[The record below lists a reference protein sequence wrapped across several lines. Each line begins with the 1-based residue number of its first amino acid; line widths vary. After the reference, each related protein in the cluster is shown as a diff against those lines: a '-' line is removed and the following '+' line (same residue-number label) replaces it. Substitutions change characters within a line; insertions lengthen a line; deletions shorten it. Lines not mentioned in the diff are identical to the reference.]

1 VLSRRKTLDLLAS
14 LPLLLLYGLAIVGTA
29 LATGQMIAAAGR
41 LDAAL
46 ALRAIA
52 EAATIG
58 FFAAQFV
65 LVAIRR
71 PPEGAAR
78 GWLPRAA
85 AVLGL
90 GLPGL
95 FVLIPRVE
103 TGPALS
109 LASAAL
115 ITVGMAASI
124 YVLTR
129 LGRAFSILPQAR
141 GLVTGGPYAVV
152 RHPLY
157 LAEQIATFGVML
169 QYAQPAALLLALAAL
184 AVQIPRMGFE
194 EAVLRSAYPAYQ
206 AYAARTRRLIPGLY

>member
-1 VLSRRKTLDLLAS
+1 MSRAKSLDLIFS
-14 LPLLLLYGLAIVGTA
+14 LPLLLLYGLAIIGTV
-29 LATGQMIAAAGR
+29 LATGQMIVAAGR
-41 LDAAL
+41 ADPTL
-46 ALRAIA
+46 APRVVA
-52 EAATIG
+52 EVATIG
-58 FFAAQFV
+58 FFAVQVV

-71 PPEGAAR
+71 ALEGAAR

-85 AVLGL
+85 ALLGL

-95 FVLIPRVE
+95 FVLLPRVQ

-109 LASAAL
+109 IASAAL
-115 ITVGMAASI
+115 ITLGMGVSI
-124 YVLTR
+124 YVLAR
-129 LGRAFSILPQAR
+129 LGRAFAILPQAR
-141 GLVTGGPYAVV
+141 GLVTGGPYAVI

-169 QYAQPAALLLALAAL
+169 QYAQPDALLLALAAL

-194 EAVLRSAYPAYQ
+194 EAVLRSAYPAYE